1 MLRLWGS
8 ERSKR
13 SMFYTGKSTGYREFA
28 VYRKTHRSNDT
39 LGRTNVFNEARPR
52 TKEYWVRRSAVNEY
66 RVSIHHAPTGV
77 A

>member
-1 MLRLWGS
+1 MRS

-13 SMFYTGKSTGYREFA
+13 SMFYTGKSTGHREFA

-52 TKEYWVRRSAVNEY
+52 TKE
-66 RVSIHHAPTGV
+66 H
-77 A
+77 